1 MDALTGNQEEDAV
14 EFRPEF
20 AGSLRRSLKQVHS
33 GKGLDVNTLREQIGY
48 RRDVYGSGPG
58 R

>member
-20 AGSLRRSLKQVHS
+20 AGSLRRSLK
-33 GKGLDVNTLREQIGY
+33 NRRIREK
-48 RRDVYGSGPG
+48 VLM
-58 R
+58 